1 MSFIH
6 LHTHS
11 HYSLLDGMSKIP
23 DLVKKAKSYGATALA
38 LTDHGNMYGAI
49 EFYKECEKNGI
60 KPIIGCEIY
69 MAERTRKDMESGT
82 DNKSYHLTLLA
93 KNETGYKNLM
103 RIVSRAYLEG
113 FYYKP
118 RADHELL
125 REHGEGI
132 ICLSGCP
139 GSKFISLLRQGA
151 EEEAKK
157 LLQFYIS
164 VFGKE
169 NVFVEIMNHKEVDWY
184 LPLIPKIKALA
195 ESLSLPLVATWDS
208 HYLNEDDKEAH
219 NTLLA
224 INTNNN
230 NFKMDG
236 DYSFISPKEIDQIF
250 KDYPEAVKNTE
261 KVAESIDLKLN
272 LGSWYFPNF
281 EIEGGQ
287 GADEHLKQLA
297 YAGFEKRGLP
307 QTKEYTDRLEYELEI
322 IKNKGFSKY
331 ILIVADLL
339 HYAENNDIYTN
350 IRGSV
355 AGSLTTFLTGVTKV
369 DPIDY
374 KLPFE
379 RFLNPERPSAPDI
392 DMDYADDKR
401 DMMLDYVRA
410 KYGEDKVA
418 QIGTFGTMMARG
430 AVRDVARALGYPYS
444 VGDKI
449 SKMIPM
455 GSQGFPMTIKHALEL
470 VPDLDDAYKNDRN
483 TKFILDMAMKIEG
496 CARHISVHAAGV
508 VISPTPLTDFTPIQ
522 LDPKGGKVISQ
533 YDMYTIE
540 EAGLIKFD
548 FLGLRN
554 LSILHDAIAIVKKL
568 YDIEVDIEKIPLDD
582 KKTFELL
589 ASGQTEALFQ
599 LNGSGMTRFLKELK
613 PSSIHDINAMV
624 ALYRPGPM
632 QFIPDYIARKHNPS
646 LVKYFDPLLKPILER
661 SYGILVYQDD
671 LLFIAKDIAG
681 YSWGE
686 VDKFRKAV
694 GKKIPEEMD
703 AQHDKFTKGC
713 IEKSGFSKEKA
724 EELWSW
730 IVPFAAYGFNKA
742 HAASYGRVAYQTA
755 YMKAN
760 FPVEYMSAALSAE
773 SGDIETVTTYIK
785 ECERMGIPVLP
796 PDVNE
801 SLYPFTAIMGSEGK
815 SEKIR
820 FGLSSIKNLGHD
832 IAEAVIEE
840 RKAGGRYTS
849 IENFLDRVHHKNL
862 NKKSLEAMIMS
873 GSMDAFGERGQLV
886 ANFEKLLEYNRGVI
900 AGKAQESLFGDMQV
914 GTGLKLDDAPP
925 ATKSQKLLWEKE
937 LIGLYIS
944 GHPLEEKADLIE
956 KTGMTISKVIEIAKH
971 GYPITLIA
979 HVDEVKTIITKKQ
992 TRMAFVKIS
1001 DLTGN
1006 IECVIFSDTFQ
1017 KSGADLE
1024 EGVLVAIEGK
1034 IAIREGEKSIQVD
1047 KIRKI

>member
-23 DLVKKAKSYGATALA
+23 DLVKKAKSHGATALA

-60 KPIIGCEIY
+60 KPIIGCEVY

-82 DNKSYHLTLLA
+82 DSKSYHLTLLA

-103 RIVSRAYLEG
+103 RIVSKSFLEG

-118 RADHELL
+118 RADLELL

-139 GSKFISLLRQGA
+139 GSKFISLMRQGA
-151 EEEAKK
+151 TEEAKK

-169 NVFVEIMNHKEVDWY
+169 NVFVEIQNHKEVDWY
-184 LPLIPKIKALA
+184 TPLLPKIKEIA
-195 ESLSLPLVATWDS
+195 ESLKLPLVATWDS
-208 HYLNEDDKEAH
+208 HYLEEEDKEAH

-230 NFKMDG
+230 NFKMEGGYYFAD
-236 DYSFISPKEIDQIF
+236 PKEMNDVF
-250 KDYPEAVKNTE
+250 KDYPEAVINTE
-261 KVAESIDLKLN
+261 KVAEMVDLKLS
-272 LGSWYFPNF
+272 LGNWSFPNF
-281 EIEGGQ
+281 EISSGKTAE
-287 GADEHLKQLA
+287 EVLKETA

-339 HYAENNDIYTN
+339 RYAEENDIYTN

-355 AGSLTTFLTGVTKV
+355 AGSLTTYLTGVTKV
-369 DPIDY
+369 DPIEY

-401 DMMLDYVRA
+401 DQMLDYVRA

-455 GSQGFPMTIKHALEL
+455 GSQGFPMTIKHAMEL
-470 VPDLDDAYKNDRN
+470 VPELAEQYKNDRN

-554 LSILHDAIAIVKKL
+554 LSILHDAVAIVRKL
-568 YDIEVDIEKIPLDD
+568 YGIEVDIEKIPLDD

-599 LNGSGMTRFLKELK
+599 LNGSGMTRFLKELR

-773 SGDIETVTTYIK
+773 SGDTETITTYIK

-796 PDVNE
+796 PDINE
-801 SLYPFTAIMGSEGK
+801 SLYPFTAILGENGK

-832 IAEAVIEE
+832 IAEAIIEE
-840 RKAGGRYTS
+840 RKIGGKYTS
-849 IENFLDRVHHKNL
+849 IENFLERVQHKNL
-862 NKKSLEAMIMS
+862 NKKSLEALIMS
-873 GSMDAFGERGQLV
+873 GSMDYFGERGQLIS
-886 ANFEKLLEYNRGVI
+886 NFEKLLEYNRNAV
-900 AGKAQESLFGDMQV
+900 AQKSQNSLFGDMQV
-914 GTGLKLDDAPP
+914 GSGLKLEEAEP
-925 ATKSQKLLWEKE
+925 ATKSQKLAWEKE

-944 GHPLEEKADLIE
+944 GHPLDEKADLIE
-956 KTGMTISKVIEIAKH
+956 KSGMTISKIIEIGKQ

-979 HVDEVKTIITKKQ
+979 HVDEIKSIITKKQ
-992 TRMAFVKIS
+992 TRMAFIKLS

-1006 IECVIFSDTFQ
+1006 IEGVIFSETFQ
-1017 KSGADLE
+1017 KSAGELE
-1024 EGVLVAIEGK
+1024 EGILVAIEGK
-1034 IAIREGEKSIQVD
+1034 IAVREGEKSIQIE